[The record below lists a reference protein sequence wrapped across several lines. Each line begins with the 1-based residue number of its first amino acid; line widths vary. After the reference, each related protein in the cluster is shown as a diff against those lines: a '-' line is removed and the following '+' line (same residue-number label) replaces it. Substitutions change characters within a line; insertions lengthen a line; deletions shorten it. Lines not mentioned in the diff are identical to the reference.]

1 MRRTHVPGILLLYHR
16 PSCFRDASTVRE
28 HIGAF
33 GRYSESRV
41 RAVNTEYGFPEWLGR
56 VEFSAIVFHYSVFGG
71 NIYLVPPALLDYAD
85 GCRSTYKV
93 AFFQDEHHFCLKRFA
108 FINEHGIDCVFTLL
122 EHEWVPEVYGRYTN
136 VETVVPTL
144 TGYVDERLLRA
155 ADRFARPDSKRRID
169 IGYRARELSAYM
181 GRAAKEK
188 TAIGEEF
195 KRRAA
200 GRDLVLDIETTEG
213 ARLYGDAWYRFLGD
227 CRGCLGVEA
236 GVSVFDLEGV
246 VYERYEELRNELPSA
261 SFDQMAERLAPV
273 MDPWEDRIYYRTIS
287 PRHFEA
293 AAFRN
298 CQILFKGRYSGI
310 LEAWAHYIPLEKD
323 WSNLDEVL
331 DAFRSVDAR
340 KKMTERCHQGL
351 IQSGRYSYERF
362 VETFDEVLSRAGVRQ
377 AALVGVRDR
386 FLLHAVSKCSVRKLS
401 WIAKLILG
409 KALRRVVSTNFPG
422 RAVLGRVGSSCL
434 RPIVRWLARVSST
447 ERPWS

>member
-1 MRRTHVPGILLLYHR
+1 MRRTHVPGILLVYHR

-33 GRYSESRV
+33 GRYSKFRV
-41 RAVNTEYGFPEWLGR
+41 HAVNTEYGFPKRLGR
-56 VEFSAIVFHYSVFGG
+56 VEFSVIVFHYSVFGG
-71 NIYLVPPALLDYAD
+71 NVYPVGPAFLGYAD
-85 GCRSTYKV
+85 DCRSTYKV
-93 AFFQDEHHFCLKRFA
+93 AFFQDEHHFCPKRFA

-122 EHEWVPEVYGRYTN
+122 EHEWIPEVYGRYTN

-195 KRRAA
+195 VRRTA
-200 GRDLVLDIETTEG
+200 GRDLVLDIETTED

-246 VYERYEELRNELPSA
+246 VYGRYEELRKELPDA

-273 MDPWEDRIYYRTIS
+273 MDRWEDRIYYRTIS
-287 PRHFEA
+287 PRHLEA

-298 CQILFKGRYSGI
+298 GQILFKGRYSGI
-310 LEAWAHYIPLEKD
+310 LEPVTHYIPLEKD
-323 WSNLDEVL
+323 WSNLTEVL
-331 DAFRSVDAR
+331 DAFLSTDVRRGIA
-340 KKMTERCHQGL
+340 ERCYQDL

-377 AALVGVRDR
+377 AALVGVRDP
-386 FLLHAVSKCSVRKLS
+386 FMLQVASKCSLGKLS
-401 WIAKLILG
+401 WIAKLL
-409 KALRRVVSTNFPG
+409 LRRALGRMATANFPG
-422 RAVLGRVGSSCL
+422 RAVLEPIVSSCL
-434 RPIVRWLARVSST
+434 RPVVRWLARVLST
-447 ERPWS
+447 RRSWS